1 MSNVVNSKG
10 ISKGPKVAITGFRDP
25 NFIELLNNN
34 GFDAS
39 DSYGVS
45 KKISYLVAADPNS
58 NSSKITKANKL
69 GIPIMSMS
77 EFLSMSGINL

>member
-1 MSNVVNSKG
+1 MNNVVNSKG
-10 ISKGPKVAITGFRDP
+10 VSKGPKVAITGFRDP

-45 KKISYLVAADPNS
+45 KKISYLIAADPNS
-58 NSSKITKANKL
+58 NSSKITKAKKL
-69 GIPIMSMS
+69 GIPILSMN
-77 EFLSMSGINL
+77 EFLSMAGIKL